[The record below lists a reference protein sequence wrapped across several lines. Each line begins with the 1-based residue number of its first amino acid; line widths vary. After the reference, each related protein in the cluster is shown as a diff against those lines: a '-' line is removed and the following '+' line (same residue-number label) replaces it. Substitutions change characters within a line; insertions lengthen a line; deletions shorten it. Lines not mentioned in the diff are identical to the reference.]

1 MKNAALVIVRAVK
14 EMDTSGAK
22 GVGMGKSK
30 ATSRITDHGATQA
43 TQHRACE
50 SPVKNDVIL
59 VSDTS
64 NIRSFKDRL
73 LSDIGKQANER
84 RFLDELGS
92 GFPKLLGVTLLIG
105 SFGGNPKSQ
114 GGQEDL

>member
-1 MKNAALVIVRAVK
+1 MKSATLVIVRAVK
-14 EMDTSGAK
+14 GMDTSGTK
-22 GVGMGKSK
+22 GVGKSK

-64 NIRSFKDRL
+64 NI
-73 LSDIGKQANER
+73 
-84 RFLDELGS
+84 
-92 GFPKLLGVTLLIG
+92 
-105 SFGGNPKSQ
+105 
-114 GGQEDL
+114 